1 MIAAD
6 KAAGRKPDESYFRLA
21 VQAAFD
27 AKSPQLADYAQQWL
41 TDYPSPDA
49 WRNNLVIYRN
59 SANLD
64 ENGRLALLRL
74 INATGGLKSADDY
87 NSYISG
93 LLLLSNFNE
102 AHTILDQAIA
112 ANVLTSS
119 SQQAVAVQGKPT
131 ASAAELAA
139 SAKTAQS
146 GAALL
151 RIGDQLYGIGEY
163 AKAAEIYRQA
173 RAKGVDAPTADLFT
187 GIALARAGDKAG
199 ARAALSSV
207 TGART
212 GIAKYWLLYLNQH
225 P

>member
-1 MIAAD
+1 M
-6 KAAGRKPDESYFRLA
+6 
-21 VQAAFD
+21 
-27 AKSPQLADYAQQWL
+27 
-41 TDYPSPDA
+41 
-49 WRNNLVIYRN
+49 
-59 SANLD
+59 
-64 ENGRLALLRL
+64 
-74 INATGGLKSADDY
+74 
-87 NSYISG
+87 
-93 LLLLSNFNE
+93 
-102 AHTILDQAIA
+102 
-112 ANVLTSS
+112 
-119 SQQAVAVQGKPT
+119 AVQGKPT

-151 RIGDQLYGIGEY
+151 RIGDRLYGIGEY

-212 GIAKYWLLYLNQH
+212 GIAKYWLLYLHQH